1 LRPDNV
7 GFALRLGPPHVL
19 AVVDVVVVPG
29 PTQFLLGVAHHLSAR
44 CDATRCFL
52 GGGVVVD
59 AAVIQLL
66 SAAASRMQCSLSSA
80 SARRGDAEQSRAG
93 AVVPAF
99 TSSRAALQRS
109 AATSLW
115 SCRSNSI
122 PSFFSSPPFLF
133 LL

>member
-1 LRPDNV
+1 VFPRRRRGRRCSSDPAPLCS
-7 GFALRLGPPHVL
+7 
-19 AVVDVVVVPG
+19 
-29 PTQFLLGVAHHLSAR
+29 GVK
-44 CDATRCFL
+44 
-52 GGGVVVD
+52 
-59 AAVIQLL
+59 
-66 SAAASRMQCSLSSA
+66 ASWYTVTRMQCSLSSA
-80 SARRGDAEQSRAG
+80 SARRGDAERSRAG
-93 AVVPAF
+93 AVVPAFTSSRAALPAF